1 MANIRSVRFPWLGDG
16 FPWLQAHIIGVPIAK
31 NHYFRVGTSFPWSAA
46 HNSDIERL
54 TTSQALWASSG

>member
-1 MANIRSVRFPWLGDG
+1 VTFP
-16 FPWLQAHIIGVPIAK
+16 GVLFF
-31 NHYFRVGTSFPWSAA
+31 NHCDRIVGSFPWSAA